1 MKTLFCTRYRVQILL
16 KNQHFSVSAHCGMG
30 TCKPKAFCTPGVSLG
45 SEGFLGASTSKRV
58 LESHRPEEVPEI
70 ARHLR
75 CPEVIFSY
83 ISSPLLLSERLR
95 PNSRE
100 EQEQR
105 KPFQAVPR
113 YPCTPLRHKGCR
125 WGYFGDVQ
133 PLSAARSDC
142 RAAFT
147 HCRTDRQGSKSTK
160 LMTSVLHLPEP
171 PSVAFC
177 SQRWFVV
184 VWILLFLLF

>member
-45 SEGFLGASTSKRV
+45 SEGFLCASASKRV
-58 LESHRPEEVPEI
+58 LESHRPEEIPEI

-105 KPFQAVPR
+105 KSSQAVPLLSLHTPQTQRVQMGLLRR
-113 YPCTPLRHKGCR
+113 YAASFRRTFRLQGCI
-125 WGYFGDVQ
+125 YTLQ
-133 PLSAARSDC
+133 N
-142 RAAFT
+142 
-147 HCRTDRQGSKSTK
+147 
-160 LMTSVLHLPEP
+160 
-171 PSVAFC
+171 
-177 SQRWFVV
+177 
-184 VWILLFLLF
+184 